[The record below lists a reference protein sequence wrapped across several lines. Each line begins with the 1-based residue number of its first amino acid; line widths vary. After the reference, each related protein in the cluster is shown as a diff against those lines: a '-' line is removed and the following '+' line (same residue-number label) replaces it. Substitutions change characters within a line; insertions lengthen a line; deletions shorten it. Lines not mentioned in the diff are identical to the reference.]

1 MINKYEHRFN
11 ISIVSINYDV
21 FYKKDRNVLMD
32 ALAKISEIMLD
43 PDLTDCDKLDEIQS
57 IIDSEGY

>member
-1 MINKYEHRFN
+1 
-11 ISIVSINYDV
+11 
-21 FYKKDRNVLMD
+21 MD